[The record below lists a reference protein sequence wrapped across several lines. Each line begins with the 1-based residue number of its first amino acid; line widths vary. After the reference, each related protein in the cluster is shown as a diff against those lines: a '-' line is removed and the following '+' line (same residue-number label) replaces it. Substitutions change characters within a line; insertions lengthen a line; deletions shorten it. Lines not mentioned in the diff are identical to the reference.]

1 MFLPSSIELK
11 VGESTTITSEGN
23 ISLVSGSVSDKSIA
37 TFSKNTMKVIAKS
50 AGEVTLTLVYTQ
62 PKDDSEE
69 VEQLEQ
75 EIAIVVSEVT
85 EVTNNSVDLSLLEQY
100 IGREFLINKTMNRV
114 DLLSRHT
121 AMIVYKNAINTH
133 GKDAL
138 RLFIPKKETL
148 KELKTILETYSNN
161 ILKA

>member
-37 TFSKNTMKVIAKS
+37 TFNKNTMKVIAKS
-50 AGEVTLTLVYTQ
+50 AGEATLTLVYTQ

-85 EVTNNSVDLSLLEQY
+85 EATNNSVDLSLLEQY